1 MPLLQETTDIN
12 MRQLESLEIRILTE
26 LQKNGRLTNQDLA
39 DLVGLSPSACWR
51 RVRALE
57 DDGVIKNY
65 QARVAGSKVGYP
77 ETIFARVSL
86 EKHSDKLV
94 KNFENLISDHP
105 EVIECFATSGDS
117 DYLMR
122 VVASDISAYDGFIQ
136 GFLLKIEG
144 VSQVRSNFQLREVK
158 AMSPFPL

>member
-1 MPLLQETTDIN
+1 
-12 MRQLESLEIRILTE
+12 MRELESLEIRILTE

-51 RVRALE
+51 RVRSLE
-57 DDGVIKNY
+57 EEGVIKNY
-65 QARVAGSKVGYP
+65 QARINGSKVGFP

-86 EKHSDKLV
+86 EKHSDVLV
-94 KNFENLISDHP
+94 QNFETAIIGRR

-117 DYLMR
+117 DYLIR
-122 VVASDISAYDGFIQ
+122 VVASDISSYDDFIQ
-136 GFLLKIEG
+136 KFLLKIEG

-158 AMSPFPL
+158 GLSPYPL

>member
-1 MPLLQETTDIN
+1 
-12 MRQLESLEIRILTE
+12 MRELESLEIRILTE

-51 RVRALE
+51 RVRSLE
-57 DDGVIKNY
+57 EEGVIKNY
-65 QARVAGSKVGYP
+65 QARINGSKVGFP

-86 EKHSDKLV
+86 EKHSDILV
-94 KNFENLISDHP
+94 QNFETAIIGRN

-117 DYLMR
+117 DYLIR
-122 VVASDISAYDGFIQ
+122 VVASDISSYDDFIQ
-136 GFLLKIEG
+136 KFLLKIEG

-158 AMSPFPL
+158 GLSPYPL